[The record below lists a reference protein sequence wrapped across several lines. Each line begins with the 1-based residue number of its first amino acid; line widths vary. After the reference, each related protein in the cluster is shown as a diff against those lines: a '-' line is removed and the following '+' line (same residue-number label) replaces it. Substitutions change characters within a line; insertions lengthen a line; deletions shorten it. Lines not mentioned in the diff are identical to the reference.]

1 MRLISVKE
9 SDKPNKKYMALF
21 ENKHEFRIV
30 YFGAAG
36 YTDYTTNHDDEKKRL
51 YLLRHRKNENWN
63 DPISAGSL
71 SRWLFCCVIVAQPHG
86 PPPLFCHTTS
96 NGINQL

>member
-1 MRLISVKE
+1 MRLIKVMP
-9 SDKPNKKYMALF
+9 SDRPNKKYMALF

-36 YTDYTTNHDDEKKRL
+36 YTDYTMNHDDEKKRL

-71 SRWLFCCVIVAQPHG
+71 SRWLLWNKPTLKESIIDFKKRFN
-86 PPPLFCHTTS
+86 L
-96 NGINQL
+96 

>member
-1 MRLISVKE
+1 MRLISIKQ

-21 ENKHEFRIV
+21 ENKHEFRLV

-36 YTDYTTNHDDEKKRL
+36 YTDYTINKDPEKKKL

-63 DPISAGSL
+63 DPMTPGAL
-71 SRWLFCCVIVAQPHG
+71 SRWILWNKPSLRESIIDFKQRFN
-86 PPPLFCHTTS
+86 L
-96 NGINQL
+96 

>member
-1 MRLISVKE
+1 MRLINIKP

-21 ENKHEFRIV
+21 EDKHEFRIV
-30 YFGAAG
+30 YFGASG

-63 DPISAGSL
+63 NPMTSGAL
-71 SRWLFCCVIVAQPHG
+71 SRWILWNKPTLNESISDFKKRFN
-86 PPPLFCHTTS
+86 L
-96 NGINQL
+96 

>member
-1 MRLISVKE
+1 MRLINIKP

-21 ENKHEFRIV
+21 EDKHEFRIV
-30 YFGAAG
+30 YFGASG

-63 DPISAGSL
+63 NPMTSGAL
-71 SRWLFCCVIVAQPHG
+71 SRWILWNKPTLNESISDFKRRFN
-86 PPPLFCHTTS
+86 L
-96 NGINQL
+96 

>member
-1 MRLISVKE
+1 MRLISVKQ
-9 SDKPNKKYMALF
+9 SDRPNKKYMALF
-21 ENKHEFRIV
+21 ENKHEFRLV

-36 YTDYTTNHDDEKKRL
+36 YTDYTMTNDDEKKRL

-71 SRWLFCCVIVAQPHG
+71 SRWLLWNKPTLKESIIDFKKRFN
-86 PPPLFCHTTS
+86 L
-96 NGINQL
+96 